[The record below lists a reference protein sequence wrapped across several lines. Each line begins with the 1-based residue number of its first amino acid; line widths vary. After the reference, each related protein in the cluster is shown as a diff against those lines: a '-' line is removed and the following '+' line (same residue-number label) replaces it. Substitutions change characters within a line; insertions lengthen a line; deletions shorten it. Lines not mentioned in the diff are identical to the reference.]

1 MGKKKYIILLICYII
16 YLIGFFI
23 YYINSKDVNIKG
35 IYFVDDKKYL
45 YFIDNNSEKNKIKT
59 NIYSYLKKNKYE
71 DFKKIT
77 FKYKFNKNGVWYFYF
92 YIDDTYKDLFEC
104 EYKNSKLNINY
115 LGNSFIYKKKSSK
128 TGNSYLKIMNPKEYK
143 KQMELEELIKNAKN
157 TPPDEF
163 DGAHMEPEYG
173 ETLR

>member
-1 MGKKKYIILLICYII
+1 M
-16 YLIGFFI
+16 
-23 YYINSKDVNIKG
+23 
-35 IYFVDDKKYL
+35 
-45 YFIDNNSEKNKIKT
+45 
-59 NIYSYLKKNKYE
+59 
-71 DFKKIT
+71 
-77 FKYKFNKNGVWYFYF
+77 
-92 YIDDTYKDLFEC
+92 FEC